1 MKLSERSYPHPVIG
15 NRDDAPNASFQAS
28 IQMSSDKEN
37 IYIDVEAGSNSLVLE
52 SGITAGDICY
62 LLHVDCS
69 NTFFRKSFSFN
80 TGKHRQMI
88 ASENLNDLI
97 EVNVF
102 AVAAKKI
109 TGYQLAE
116 AHSDYGNISFEI
128 SEGDILAVSDT
139 MTFHIDSQ
147 FDSMRR
153 IGSIMQIVQNPKP
166 DSDLPL
172 AVDLNGD
179 KIIILMSKQDFGEY
193 KLLKTNEFIVGP
205 LTVAVV
211 LPVLVEALQYLKN
224 EFLDS
229 EDDECPRWAVVLKRR
244 IKMLDLAG
252 EDPLIAA
259 QRLLELPIKRALAST
274 RALIESE
281 Y

>member
-15 NRDDAPNASFQAS
+15 NRDDVPNAAFQTS

-37 IYIDVEAGSNSLVLE
+37 IYIDVEAGSNSQVLE
-52 SGITAGDICY
+52 NGINTGDICY

-102 AVAAKKI
+102 AVASKKI
-109 TGYQLAE
+109 AGYQLAE
-116 AHSDYGNISFEI
+116 AHLDYGNISFEI
-128 SEGDILAVSDT
+128 AEGDILAVSDT
-139 MTFHIDSQ
+139 MTFHIESQ
-147 FDSMRR
+147 FDSMKR
-153 IGSIMQIVQNPKP
+153 IGSIMQIVQNPRT

-172 AVDLNGD
+172 TVDLSGE
-179 KIIILMSKQDFGEY
+179 KIIILMSKQDFAEY

-224 EFLDS
+224 EFQDS
-229 EDDECPRWAVVLKRR
+229 DDDECPRWAVVLKRR

-252 EDPLIAA
+252 EEPLIAA

-274 RALIESE
+274 RALVESE